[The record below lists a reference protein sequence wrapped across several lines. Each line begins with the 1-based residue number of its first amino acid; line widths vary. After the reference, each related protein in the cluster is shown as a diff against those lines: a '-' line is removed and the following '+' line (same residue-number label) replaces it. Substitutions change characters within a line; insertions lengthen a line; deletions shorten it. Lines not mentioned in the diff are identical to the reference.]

1 MELGSIESSLHI
13 VLDELGMA
21 SMGHGL
27 QVKSRITPRKNIK
40 QTAAKN
46 TGACPRGGRVV
57 RVHAVLQ
64 QLEGCA
70 G

>member
-27 QVKSRITPRKNIK
+27 
-40 QTAAKN
+40 
-46 TGACPRGGRVV
+46 
-57 RVHAVLQ
+57 H
-64 QLEGCA
+64 LEPS
-70 G
+70 